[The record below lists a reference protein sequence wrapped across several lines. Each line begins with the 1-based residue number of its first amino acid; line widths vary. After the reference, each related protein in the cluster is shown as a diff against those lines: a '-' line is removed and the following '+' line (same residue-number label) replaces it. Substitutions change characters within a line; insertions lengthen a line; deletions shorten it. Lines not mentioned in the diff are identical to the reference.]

1 MEWPSG
7 WADWLMRALREDMSA
22 YTLTSGAADEICAC
36 HDAVRPLPVATPPLF
51 RAVFR
56 RARVTS
62 APYREA
68 AGKDQAA
75 SNPSSLLQSASSQ
88 GPEFAREKTMSTN
101 KTKIFIDG
109 RHGTTGLKIHERLKD
124 RPDIELLELPM
135 ADRKDLAKRV
145 SIAKAADIAV
155 LCLPDSAAKELVAAL
170 GDADTCVIDAST
182 AHRVADGWT
191 YGFPE
196 MTKAHRQKLKD
207 SNRIS
212 NPGCYPTGAIAL
224 LRPLVDAGMVRADS
238 TPAVFGVS
246 GYTGGGKELIAVHE
260 QPGVEPF
267 GLYGLELTHKH
278 VPEMKK
284 YSGLTHTPLFVP
296 SVGHYAQGM
305 LITVPVTRD
314 ITTKQVTAK
323 DVHQVLVDYFA
334 GETFVTVRPLA
345 DRKWL
350 ERDRFLR
357 ADRLIDTNSMELAVY
372 GNDADENILAVASLD
387 NLGKGASGAAVQ
399 VINLKTGVAETTGLA
414 VA

>member
-1 MEWPSG
+1 M
-7 WADWLMRALREDMSA
+7 
-22 YTLTSGAADEICAC
+22 TS
-36 HDAVRPLPVATPPLF
+36 
-51 RAVFR
+51 
-56 RARVTS
+56 
-62 APYREA
+62 
-68 AGKDQAA
+68 
-75 SNPSSLLQSASSQ
+75 
-88 GPEFAREKTMSTN
+88 N

-109 RHGTTGLKIHERLKD
+109 QHGTTGLQINDRLKD
-124 RPDIELLELPM
+124 RADIELLELPM
-135 ADRKDLAKRV
+135 ADRKDLGKRAE
-145 SIAKAADIAV
+145 IAKSADIAV
-155 LCLPDSAAKELVAAL
+155 LCLPDAAAKELVAAL
-170 GDADTCVIDAST
+170 DGMKGGDDTVVIDAST
-182 AHRVADGWT
+182 AHRVAEGWT

-196 MTKAHRQKLKD
+196 LTKGHRQALKE
-207 SNRIS
+207 SHRIS

-224 LRPLVDAGMVRADS
+224 LRPLVEAGLVRADS

-260 QPGVEPF
+260 KPGVEPF

-284 YSGLTHTPLFVP
+284 YSGLSHTPLFVP

-305 LITVPVTRD
+305 LVTVPITRD
-314 ITTKQVTAK
+314 ITTRQVSAK
-323 DVHQVLVDYFA
+323 DVHEVLTEYFA
-334 GETFVTVRPLA
+334 GEKFVTVRPLA

-372 GNDADENILAVASLD
+372 GNEAEGNVLAVASLD

-399 VINLKTGVAETTGLA
+399 TINLKTGVDEATGLS

>member
-1 MEWPSG
+1 M
-7 WADWLMRALREDMSA
+7 
-22 YTLTSGAADEICAC
+22 TS
-36 HDAVRPLPVATPPLF
+36 
-51 RAVFR
+51 
-56 RARVTS
+56 
-62 APYREA
+62 
-68 AGKDQAA
+68 
-75 SNPSSLLQSASSQ
+75 
-88 GPEFAREKTMSTN
+88 N

-109 RHGTTGLKIHERLKD
+109 QHGTTGLQINDRLKD
-124 RPDIELLELPM
+124 RADIELLELPM
-135 ADRKDLAKRV
+135 ADRKDLGKRAE
-145 SIAKAADIAV
+145 IAKSADIAV
-155 LCLPDSAAKELVAAL
+155 LCLPDAAAKELVAAL
-170 GDADTCVIDAST
+170 DGMKGGDDTVVIDAST
-182 AHRVADGWT
+182 AHRVAEGWT

-196 MTKAHRQKLKD
+196 LTKGHRQALKE
-207 SNRIS
+207 SHRIS

-224 LRPLVDAGMVRADS
+224 LRPLVEAGLVRADS

-260 QPGVEPF
+260 KPGVEPF

-284 YSGLTHTPLFVP
+284 YSGLSHTPLFVP

-305 LITVPVTRD
+305 LVTVPITRD
-314 ITTKQVTAK
+314 ITTRQVSAK
-323 DVHQVLVDYFA
+323 DVHEVLADYFA
-334 GETFVTVRPLA
+334 GEKFVTVRPLA

-372 GNDADENILAVASLD
+372 GNEAEGNVLAVASLD

-399 VINLKTGVAETTGLA
+399 TINLKTGVDEATGLS

>member
-1 MEWPSG
+1 M
-7 WADWLMRALREDMSA
+7 
-22 YTLTSGAADEICAC
+22 TS
-36 HDAVRPLPVATPPLF
+36 
-51 RAVFR
+51 
-56 RARVTS
+56 
-62 APYREA
+62 
-68 AGKDQAA
+68 
-75 SNPSSLLQSASSQ
+75 
-88 GPEFAREKTMSTN
+88 N

-109 RHGTTGLKIHERLKD
+109 QHGTTGLQIHDRLKD
-124 RPDIELLELPM
+124 RADIELLELPM

-145 SIAKAADIAV
+145 EIATAADIAV
-155 LCLPDSAAKELVAAL
+155 LCLPDAAVKELMAAL

-196 MTKAHRQKLKD
+196 LSKSHRQKLLA
-207 SNRIS
+207 SRRIS

-224 LRPLVDAGMVRADS
+224 LHPLVEAGIVRADS

-246 GYTGGGKELIAVHE
+246 GYTGGGKELIEVHE
-260 QPGVEPF
+260 KTQGVEPF
-267 GLYGLELTHKH
+267 GLYGLELAHKH

-284 YSGLTHTPLFVP
+284 YSGLAHTPLFVP

-305 LITVPVTRD
+305 LITVPITRD
-314 ITTKQVTAK
+314 ITARKVDTA
-323 DVHQVLVDYFA
+323 DVQNVLADHYA
-334 GETFVTVRPLA
+334 GEKFVTVRPLA
-345 DRKWL
+345 DRAWL

-372 GNDADENILAVASLD
+372 GNAADGNILAVASLD

-399 VINLKTGVAETTGLA
+399 VINLKTGVDEATGLA

>member
-1 MEWPSG
+1 
-7 WADWLMRALREDMSA
+7 
-22 YTLTSGAADEICAC
+22 
-36 HDAVRPLPVATPPLF
+36 
-51 RAVFR
+51 
-56 RARVTS
+56 
-62 APYREA
+62 
-68 AGKDQAA
+68 
-75 SNPSSLLQSASSQ
+75 
-88 GPEFAREKTMSTN
+88 MSTN

-109 RHGTTGLKIHERLKD
+109 QHGTTGLKIHERLKD
-124 RPDIELLELPM
+124 RPDVELLELPM

-145 SIAKAADIAV
+145 EITKAADIAV
-155 LCLPDSAAKELVAAL
+155 LCLPDAAVKELMTAV

-191 YGFPE
+191 FGFPE
-196 MTKAHRQKLKD
+196 MTKTQRQKLLD

-212 NPGCYPTGAIAL
+212 NPGCYSTGGIAL
-224 LRPLVDAGMVRADS
+224 MHPLVEAGVIRKDA

-260 QPGVEPF
+260 GTPDVEPF
-267 GLYGLELTHKH
+267 GIYGVELAHKH

-284 YSGLTHTPLFVP
+284 YSGLTHAPLFVP

-305 LITVPVTRD
+305 LVMVPITRD
-314 ITTKQVTAK
+314 IMGKKATAK
-323 DVHQVLVDYFA
+323 DVRKVLADHYA

-357 ADRLIDTNSMELAVY
+357 ADRLTDTNSMELAVY
-372 GNDADENILAVASLD
+372 GNDAEENILVVASLD

-399 VINLKTGVAETTGLA
+399 VINLKTGVDETAGLA
-414 VA
+414 VAA

>member
-1 MEWPSG
+1 
-7 WADWLMRALREDMSA
+7 
-22 YTLTSGAADEICAC
+22 
-36 HDAVRPLPVATPPLF
+36 
-51 RAVFR
+51 
-56 RARVTS
+56 
-62 APYREA
+62 
-68 AGKDQAA
+68 
-75 SNPSSLLQSASSQ
+75 
-88 GPEFAREKTMSTN
+88 MSTN

-109 RHGTTGLKIHERLKD
+109 QHGTTGLKIHERLKD
-124 RPDIELLELPM
+124 RPDVELLELPM

-145 SIAKAADIAV
+145 EITKAADIAV
-155 LCLPDSAAKELVAAL
+155 LCLPDAAVKELMVAV

-191 YGFPE
+191 FGFPE
-196 MTKAHRQKLKD
+196 MTKTQRQKLLD

-212 NPGCYPTGAIAL
+212 NPGCYSTGGIAL
-224 LRPLVDAGMVRADS
+224 MNPLVEAGVIRKDA

-260 QPGVEPF
+260 GTPDVEPF
-267 GLYGLELTHKH
+267 GIYGVELTHKH

-284 YSGLTHTPLFVP
+284 YSGLTHAPLFVP

-305 LITVPVTRD
+305 LVMVPITRD
-314 ITTKQVTAK
+314 ITAKAVTAK
-323 DVHQVLVDYFA
+323 DVHEVLAGHYA

-357 ADRLIDTNSMELAVY
+357 ADRLTDTNSMELAVY
-372 GNDADENILAVASLD
+372 GNDAEGNILVVASLD

-399 VINLKTGVAETTGLA
+399 VINLKTGVDETTGLA
-414 VA
+414 VAA

>member
-1 MEWPSG
+1 M
-7 WADWLMRALREDMSA
+7 
-22 YTLTSGAADEICAC
+22 TS
-36 HDAVRPLPVATPPLF
+36 
-51 RAVFR
+51 
-56 RARVTS
+56 
-62 APYREA
+62 
-68 AGKDQAA
+68 
-75 SNPSSLLQSASSQ
+75 
-88 GPEFAREKTMSTN
+88 N

-109 RHGTTGLKIHERLKD
+109 QHGTTGLQIHDRLKE
-124 RPDIELLELPM
+124 RADIELLELPV
-135 ADRKDLAKRV
+135 ADRKDLGQRAE
-145 SIAKAADIAV
+145 IAKAADIAV
-155 LCLPDSAAKELVAAL
+155 LCLPDAAAKELVAAL
-170 GDADTCVIDAST
+170 GDDDTVVIDAST

-196 MTKAHRQKLKD
+196 MTKGHRQALKD
-207 SNRIS
+207 SHRIS

-224 LRPLVDAGMVRADS
+224 LRPLIEAGLVRADS

-284 YSGLTHTPLFVP
+284 YSGLSHTPLFVP

-305 LITVPVTRD
+305 LVTVPITRD
-314 ITTKQVTAK
+314 ITTRQVSAK
-323 DVHQVLVDYFA
+323 DVHQVLADYFA
-334 GETFVTVRPLA
+334 GEKFVTVRPLA
-345 DRKWL
+345 DRQWL

-372 GNDADENILAVASLD
+372 GNEAEGNVLAVASLD

-399 VINLKTGVAETTGLA
+399 TINLKTGVDEATGLA

>member
-1 MEWPSG
+1 M
-7 WADWLMRALREDMSA
+7 
-22 YTLTSGAADEICAC
+22 TS
-36 HDAVRPLPVATPPLF
+36 
-51 RAVFR
+51 
-56 RARVTS
+56 
-62 APYREA
+62 
-68 AGKDQAA
+68 
-75 SNPSSLLQSASSQ
+75 
-88 GPEFAREKTMSTN
+88 N

-109 RHGTTGLKIHERLKD
+109 QHGTTGLQILDRLKD
-124 RPDIELLELPM
+124 RADIELLELPM
-135 ADRKDLAKRV
+135 ADRKDLGKRAE
-145 SIAKAADIAV
+145 IARASDITV
-155 LCLPDSAAKELVAAL
+155 LCLPDAAAKELVAAL
-170 GDADTCVIDAST
+170 DGMKGGDSDTVVIDAST

-196 MTKAHRQKLKD
+196 LARDQRQKLLD

-224 LRPLVDAGMVRADS
+224 LRPLVDAGIVRADS

-267 GLYGLELTHKH
+267 GIYGLELTHKH

-284 YSGLTHTPLFVP
+284 YSGLTHAPLFVP

-305 LITVPVTRD
+305 LITVPITRD

-323 DVHQVLVDYFA
+323 DVHQVLSDYYA
-334 GETFVTVRPLA
+334 GETFVPVRPLA
-345 DRKWL
+345 DRAWL

-357 ADRLIDTNSMELAVY
+357 ADRLIDTNTMELAVY
-372 GNDADENILAVASLD
+372 GNDADGNVLAVASLD

-399 VINLKTGVAETTGLA
+399 CINLKTGVDETTGLK
-414 VA
+414 VG

>member
-1 MEWPSG
+1 M
-7 WADWLMRALREDMSA
+7 
-22 YTLTSGAADEICAC
+22 TS
-36 HDAVRPLPVATPPLF
+36 
-51 RAVFR
+51 
-56 RARVTS
+56 
-62 APYREA
+62 
-68 AGKDQAA
+68 
-75 SNPSSLLQSASSQ
+75 
-88 GPEFAREKTMSTN
+88 N

-109 RHGTTGLKIHERLKD
+109 QHGTTGLQIHDRLKD
-124 RPDIELLELPM
+124 RADIELLELPM
-135 ADRKDLAKRV
+135 ADRKDLGKRAE
-145 SIAKAADIAV
+145 IAKSADIAV
-155 LCLPDSAAKELVAAL
+155 LCLPDAAAKELVAAL
-170 GDADTCVIDAST
+170 GNADTVVIDAST

-196 MTKAHRQKLKD
+196 MTKAHRQKLKG

-224 LRPLVDAGMVRADS
+224 LRPLVEAGIVRADS

-260 QPGVEPF
+260 KPGVEPF

-284 YSGLTHTPLFVP
+284 YSGLSHTPLFVP

-305 LITVPVTRD
+305 LVIVPITRD
-314 ITTKQVTAK
+314 VTTKAVDAK
-323 DVHQVLVDYFA
+323 DVQHVLEERYA
-334 GETFVTVRPLA
+334 GETFVKVRPFA
-345 DRKWL
+345 DRSWL

-357 ADRLIDTNSMELAVY
+357 ADRLVDTNSMELAVY
-372 GNDADENILAVASLD
+372 ANPAEQQILAVASLD

-399 VINLKTGVAETTGLA
+399 TINLKTGVDEATDLT

>member
-1 MEWPSG
+1 M
-7 WADWLMRALREDMSA
+7 
-22 YTLTSGAADEICAC
+22 T
-36 HDAVRPLPVATPPLF
+36 
-51 RAVFR
+51 
-56 RARVTS
+56 
-62 APYREA
+62 
-68 AGKDQAA
+68 
-75 SNPSSLLQSASSQ
+75 
-88 GPEFAREKTMSTN
+88 TN

-109 RHGTTGLKIHERLKD
+109 QHGTTGLKIHGRLKD

-145 SIAKAADIAV
+145 DITKAADIAV
-155 LCLPDSAAKELVAAL
+155 LCLPDAAVKELMAAL

-182 AHRVADGWT
+182 AHRIADGWT
-191 YGFPE
+191 FGFPE
-196 MTKAHRQKLKD
+196 LNKMQRKKLLA

-212 NPGCYPTGAIAL
+212 NPGCYSTGGIAL
-224 LRPLVDAGMVRADS
+224 MHPLVEAGILRKDA

-246 GYTGGGKELIAVHE
+246 GYTGGGKELIAAHE
-260 QPGVEPF
+260 TIPNVEPF
-267 GLYGLELTHKH
+267 GLYGVELTHKH

-284 YSGLTHTPLFVP
+284 YSGLDHAPLFVP

-305 LITVPVTRD
+305 LVMVPLTRD
-314 ITTKQVTAK
+314 VMGKKATAA
-323 DVHQVLVDYFA
+323 DVHKALSEHYA

-357 ADRLIDTNSMELAVY
+357 ADRLTDTNSMELAVY
-372 GNDADENILAVASLD
+372 GNDAEENILAVASLD

-399 VINLKTGVAETTGLA
+399 VINLKTGVDETTGLA

>member
-1 MEWPSG
+1 M
-7 WADWLMRALREDMSA
+7 
-22 YTLTSGAADEICAC
+22 TS
-36 HDAVRPLPVATPPLF
+36 
-51 RAVFR
+51 
-56 RARVTS
+56 
-62 APYREA
+62 
-68 AGKDQAA
+68 
-75 SNPSSLLQSASSQ
+75 
-88 GPEFAREKTMSTN
+88 N
-101 KTKIFIDG
+101 KTKVFIDG
-109 RHGTTGLKIHERLKD
+109 QHGTTGLQILDRLKD

-135 ADRKDLAKRV
+135 ADRKDLGKRAE
-145 SIAKAADIAV
+145 IAKSADIAV
-155 LCLPDSAAKELVAAL
+155 LCLPDAAAKELVAAM
-170 GDADTCVIDAST
+170 GNADTVVIDAST

-196 MTKAHRQKLKD
+196 MTKTHRQKLKD

-224 LRPLVDAGMVRADS
+224 LRPLIDAGMVRADS

-284 YSGLTHTPLFVP
+284 YSGLKHAPLFVP

-305 LITVPVTRD
+305 LITVPITRD
-314 ITTKQVTAK
+314 ITSRQATAK
-323 DVHQVLVDYFA
+323 DVHGILSDYYA
-334 GETFVTVRPLA
+334 GEKFVTTRPLG
-345 DRKWL
+345 DKSWL

-357 ADRLIDTNSMELAVY
+357 ADRLINTNSMELAVY
-372 GNDADENILAVASLD
+372 GNDADGNVLAVASLD

-399 VINLKTGVAETTGLA
+399 CINLKTGVDETTGLTLA
-414 VA
+414 

>member
-1 MEWPSG
+1 M
-7 WADWLMRALREDMSA
+7 
-22 YTLTSGAADEICAC
+22 T
-36 HDAVRPLPVATPPLF
+36 
-51 RAVFR
+51 
-56 RARVTS
+56 
-62 APYREA
+62 
-68 AGKDQAA
+68 
-75 SNPSSLLQSASSQ
+75 
-88 GPEFAREKTMSTN
+88 TN
-101 KTKIFIDG
+101 KTKVFIDG
-109 RHGTTGLKIHERLKD
+109 QHGTTGLKIHERLKD

-135 ADRKDLAKRV
+135 ADRKDLGKRV
-145 SIAKAADIAV
+145 EIARAADIAV
-155 LCLPDSAAKELVAAL
+155 LCLPDAAVKELMTAL
-170 GDADTCVIDAST
+170 GDADVCVIDAST

-196 MTKAHRQKLKD
+196 LSKAHRAKLLA

-224 LRPLVDAGMVRADS
+224 LRPLIDAGIVRADS

-260 QPGVEPF
+260 GAAPVEPF
-267 GLYGLELTHKH
+267 GLYGMELTHKH

-284 YSGLTHTPLFVP
+284 YCGLAHTPLFVP

-305 LITVPVTRD
+305 LIMVPITRD
-314 ITTKQVTAK
+314 IMARQASAA
-323 DVHQVLVDYFA
+323 DVQKTLADYYA
-334 GETFVTVRPLA
+334 GEKFVTVRPLA
-345 DRKWL
+345 DRSWL

-372 GNDADENILAVASLD
+372 GNDADGNILAVASLD

-399 VINLKTGVAETTGLA
+399 VINLKTGVDEATGLA